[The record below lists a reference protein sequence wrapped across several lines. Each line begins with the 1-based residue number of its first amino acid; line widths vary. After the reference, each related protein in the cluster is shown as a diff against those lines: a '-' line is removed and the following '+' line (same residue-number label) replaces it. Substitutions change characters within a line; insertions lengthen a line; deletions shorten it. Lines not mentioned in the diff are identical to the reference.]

1 IRVELFDDGGYSF
14 NEAVDSAETGGIMG
28 GAGGGF
34 GAGARAVST
43 AAGGAEGA
51 SVALAGLA
59 KVAGAADSMPGRM
72 ITGAGLSY
80 GYDAAFQTGPVMP
93 LDLVLGA
100 VGGAAAPGGRKG
112 PVDSGPY
119 VPKHAA
125 PVELPMPGRLP
136 PREYV
141 EDHPSVAKVTTE
153 LARVP
158 PKVFNKVWDYLKA
171 VPGGGISIGPR
182 PITELPGG
190 FGLGGVRPVG
200 GSSPAEHV
208 PGMYLPDQR
217 RLLINSS
224 AETPSS
230 VAVHEFGHAVDEAY
244 GYKSSQPDWQHA
256 QQQVM
261 DRIGYKLDAYIR
273 QPHEYFAEAFN
284 NWTAGTLKKFTFG
297 DREAAKILKEYFER
311 AF

>member
-1 IRVELFDDGGYSF
+1 MV
-14 NEAVDSAETGGIMG
+14 
-28 GAGGGF
+28 
-34 GAGARAVST
+34 
-43 AAGGAEGA
+43 
-51 SVALAGLA
+51 
-59 KVAGAADSMPGRM
+59 
-72 ITGAGLSY
+72 TGAGLAY

-100 VGGAAAPGGRKG
+100 VGGAAGPRGRSA
-112 PVDSGPY
+112 DSGPY
-119 VPKHAA
+119 APKHAK

-158 PKVFNKVWDYLKA
+158 PKVFNKVWAYLKA

-182 PITELPGG
+182 PVTELPGG
-190 FGLGGVRPVG
+190 FDLAGVRPVG
-200 GSSPAEHV
+200 GSVPADHV
-208 PGMYLPDQR
+208 PGMYRPDQR
-217 RLLINSS
+217 RLLVNSS
-224 AETPSS
+224 ADERSS

-244 GYKSSQPDWQHA
+244 GFKSRQPEWQHV
-256 QQQVM
+256 QQQVL
-261 DRIGYKLDAYIR
+261 DRIGGNPQLDGYIR
-273 QPHEYFAEAFN
+273 QPHEFFAEAFN
-284 NWTAGTLKKFTFG
+284 YWTAKKLTKFTFG